1 MNQRDTK
8 LLAPRYLVITPHQVL
23 MNQRDAKLKKKFEQP
38 EAATWYDGKPAA
50 DEAAAV
56 AQAAPAAKA
65 AAPAEAAAE
74 EVSVGPSTTTVVEE
88 VVVGYPSK
96 EVVVVE
102 EVVLGLTTGS
112 AAAGGYS
119 CKARGTI
126 LTMAYTLH
134 GYTY

>member
-1 MNQRDTK
+1 
-8 LLAPRYLVITPHQVL
+8 

-65 AAPAEAAAE
+65 EEAAAPAEAAAAE

-96 EVVVVE
+96 EVVVVD

-119 CKARGTI
+119 CKARHYLYSPWPILSMATI
-126 LTMAYTLH
+126 LSMAMLTAY
-134 GYTY
+134 